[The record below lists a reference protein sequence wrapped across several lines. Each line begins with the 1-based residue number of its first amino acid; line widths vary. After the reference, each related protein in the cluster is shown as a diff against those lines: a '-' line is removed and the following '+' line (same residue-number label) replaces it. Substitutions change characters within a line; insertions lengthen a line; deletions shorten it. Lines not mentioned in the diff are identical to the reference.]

1 VSEGN
6 RRNSNATKHGLLAV
20 GITELDDAELFR
32 ARLRDLKR
40 EKNPVGVIEE
50 ALVEAIV
57 LHLMRLSRAG
67 LLEAEY
73 ITSVLSP
80 LIRDRERNLMSEVVE
95 ETCGAVVNSGIP
107 ATMQSGSIQ
116 PLVFLYQRTAPLLS
130 SNCIAPFM
138 SSNGYNG

>member
-1 VSEGN
+1 M
-6 RRNSNATKHGLLAV
+6 